1 MNRILLKY
9 SLLLAAAVV
18 GCVGCSDNGAGEN
31 TDTMRCQGRLAIKGA
46 ISAAV
51 ISRAEV
57 DLAGICAGLKV
68 PEPSE
73 LKLTLAGKDIF
84 ELEATEGGKLDS
96 VAQFDYAEEWASLTD
111 YDEPDLYPG
120 TYTATL
126 EYGDPAAVGPDKPYY
141 KGEVQAEV
149 EISEEKTC
157 RVAVKICNA
166 AVRVTATDNFKNY
179 FSDARFTLVIDDK
192 ETDYE
197 FTFGAE
203 DRPVFVPAGAKIAV
217 KGSVRRPS
225 QTSANGADG
234 EQLDIEVPARSTTA
248 GTLHT
253 FAFTAQAGGASV
265 EVVFLDHEDGGSN
278 DVEINDDAKK

>member
-1 MNRILLKY
+1 MKKFFYHIF
-9 SLLLAAAVV
+9 SLTFVAVSV
-18 GCVGCSDNGAGEN
+18 VGCSDNGAGEK
-31 TDTMRCQGRLAIKGA
+31 TDTTHCQGRLAIKGA

-57 DLAGICAGLKV
+57 DLANICAGLKV
-68 PEPSE
+68 PGPSE

-96 VAQFDYAEEWASLTD
+96 VAQFDYTEEWASLTD

-149 EISEEKTC
+149 EVSEKKTC

-192 ETDYE
+192 ETDYA
-197 FTFGAE
+197 FTFGAD
-203 DRPVFVPAGAKIAV
+203 DRPIFVPAGAKVAV

-225 QTSANGADG
+225 QISANDKDG
-234 EQLDIEVPARSTTA
+234 EELDIEVPARSTTA

-265 EVVFLDHEDGGSN
+265 EVVFLDHEDGGSD